1 MKNNLQQK
9 VALSL
14 LAGAMLFGTGYIANT
29 SIAYAASASK
39 DINIQPNISA
49 DDNLDGLTV
58 SKQAENNEKA
68 ENNTIIISGGKAYDV
83 YAAITGGGDAVGNTA
98 QMSGGTVAYLGGAA
112 TDYGD
117 GDDGSVI
124 SNKVIMSDGKAQEV
138 VGGEAFGTGTVET
151 NCVTMTGG
159 EAQNVYG
166 GATYNSNAT
175 GNYVEISGKAI
186 VTGSGDNGYE
196 EDGVKTT
203 NKGVYGAISG
213 DPKGDNEGIFG
224 SLKNNNVKISGE
236 AQVSNAYGAYSFG
249 GADVI
254 GNSVE
259 IRESAVIGSDKQGEG
274 QVYGAYTAAGNAQNN
289 KVLIA
294 GGTVNDAFG
303 AQTETGIA
311 TENLLEITSGTVH
324 DAYAAVTGGG
334 DAVGNIAQMSG
345 GTVAYLGGAAT
356 DYGDGDDG
364 SVISNKVIMSDG
376 KAQEVVGGEA
386 FGTGTVE
393 TNCVTM
399 TGGEAQNVYGGA
411 TYNSNATG
419 NYVEISG
426 KAIVT
431 GSGDNGYEEDG
442 VKTTNKG
449 VYGAISG
456 DPKGDNEVTFGSL
469 ENNSVKISGAAHI
482 SNAYGAYSFGGADVI
497 GNSVELMGNATVSG
511 DVYGGY
517 SKTGSVTGNT
527 VKIGGNATVRG
538 NVYGG
543 SSATGS
549 VTDNTIELS
558 GNANVDNANLFGYDK
573 KTSTVSFSRT
583 LSQKAAS
590 SGNTLT
596 IKGWSGSVN
605 KVKNFEKIKFG
616 EIDLDNL
623 PSNGTVLTITNL
635 DNNDLENT
643 FIDAQGVKFKSGTEI
658 KAGMALNFIA
668 SGNDQELY
676 INDDNIE
683 FGNFTAGVAQEGE
696 GKLEL
701 QDGKLIYTSTEVHAS
716 GQTHL
721 VAKNRVVAAAFVNQ
735 GSELIAD
742 ALDTLSRTDGY
753 GVKTFAAVYGNHS
766 KYDVNSDLKINGWS
780 SIVGVGSEKQ
790 LAQGDFS
797 WGVFYENGSGNYRT
811 ANSFNNE
818 FFRGDGSLV
827 YNGGGIAARYAKKSG
842 SYTEASLRAGM
853 LKSEMDNALKDITGA
868 GYGYKSETAYY
879 GAHLGIGK
887 ILTLNEST
895 SVDVY
900 GKFFHTYNKGDNFD
914 VAGDKFEFDSITSDL
929 LRLGT
934 RYTVNKN
941 NKWSSYYGIAWEYE
955 FNGDADMKAMNKAV
969 PTQSMQGSSYMAEI
983 GLNYQPNTASPW
995 SFDLSMR
1002 GYAGERE
1009 GFSGNV
1015 QAIYNF

>member
-58 SKQAENNEKA
+58 SKQAENNKKA

-83 YAAITGGGDAVGNTA
+83 YAAVTGGGDAVGNTA

-166 GATYNSNAT
+166 GATYNS
-175 GNYVEISGKAI
+175 S
-186 VTGSGDNGYE
+186 
-196 EDGVKTT
+196 
-203 NKGVYGAISG
+203 
-213 DPKGDNEGIFG
+213 
-224 SLKNNNVKISGE
+224 
-236 AQVSNAYGAYSFG
+236 
-249 GADVI
+249 
-254 GNSVE
+254 
-259 IRESAVIGSDKQGEG
+259 
-274 QVYGAYTAAGNAQNN
+274 
-289 KVLIA
+289 
-294 GGTVNDAFG
+294 
-303 AQTETGIA
+303 
-311 TENLLEITSGTVH
+311 
-324 DAYAAVTGGG
+324 
-334 DAVGNIAQMSG
+334 
-345 GTVAYLGGAAT
+345 
-356 DYGDGDDG
+356 
-364 SVISNKVIMSDG
+364 
-376 KAQEVVGGEA
+376 
-386 FGTGTVE
+386 
-393 TNCVTM
+393 
-399 TGGEAQNVYGGA
+399 
-411 TYNSNATG
+411 ATG

-497 GNSVELMGNATVSG
+497 GNSLELMGNATVSG

-527 VKIGGNATVRG
+527 VKIGGNATVSG

-543 SSATGS
+543 YSKTGAVISNIVDIGGNATVIGN
-549 VTDNTIELS
+549 VYGGTAPNTENEINLS

-583 LSQKAAS
+583 LSQKADS
-590 SGNTLT
+590 SGNILT
-596 IKGWSGSVN
+596 IKGWSGSVKQIN
-605 KVKNFEKIKFG
+605 NFYEIRFT

-623 PSNGTVLTITNL
+623 KYNNTVLTVGNSEKS
-635 DNNDLENT
+635 DLSNT
-643 FIDAQGVKFKSGTEI
+643 VINVKDVNFKSGTEI
-658 KAGMALNFIA
+658 NAGTTLNLIA
-668 SGNDQELY
+668 SSDSKKL
-676 INDDNIE
+676 NIDKE
-683 FGNFTAGVAQEGE
+683 NVKFGSFMAAGVAQEGT
-696 GKLEL
+696 GEL
-701 QDGKLIYTSTEVHAS
+701 YIDDNGNIVQKITEVHAS

-721 VAKNRVVAAAFVNQ
+721 VAKNRAVAAAFVNQ

-790 LAQGDFS
+790 LAQGGFS

-900 GKFFHTYNKGDNFD
+900 GKFFHTYNEGDNFD
-914 VAGDKFEFDSITSDL
+914 VAGDKFEFDSITSDR

>member
-83 YAAITGGGDAVGNTA
+83 YAAVTGGGDAVGNTA

-166 GATYNSNAT
+166 GATYNS
-175 GNYVEISGKAI
+175 S
-186 VTGSGDNGYE
+186 
-196 EDGVKTT
+196 
-203 NKGVYGAISG
+203 
-213 DPKGDNEGIFG
+213 
-224 SLKNNNVKISGE
+224 
-236 AQVSNAYGAYSFG
+236 
-249 GADVI
+249 
-254 GNSVE
+254 
-259 IRESAVIGSDKQGEG
+259 
-274 QVYGAYTAAGNAQNN
+274 
-289 KVLIA
+289 
-294 GGTVNDAFG
+294 
-303 AQTETGIA
+303 
-311 TENLLEITSGTVH
+311 
-324 DAYAAVTGGG
+324 
-334 DAVGNIAQMSG
+334 
-345 GTVAYLGGAAT
+345 
-356 DYGDGDDG
+356 
-364 SVISNKVIMSDG
+364 
-376 KAQEVVGGEA
+376 
-386 FGTGTVE
+386 
-393 TNCVTM
+393 
-399 TGGEAQNVYGGA
+399 
-411 TYNSNATG
+411 ATG

-527 VKIGGNATVRG
+527 VKIGGNATVSG

-543 SSATGS
+543 YSKTGAVISNIVDIGGNATVSGN
-549 VTDNTIELS
+549 VYGGTAPNTENEINLS

-596 IKGWSGSVN
+596 IKGWSGSV
-605 KVKNFEKIKFG
+605 KQVKDFEKIKFG

-635 DNNDLENT
+635 NNNDLENT

-721 VAKNRVVAAAFVNQ
+721 VAENRAVAAAFVNQ

-790 LAQGDFS
+790 LAQGGFS

-818 FFRGDGSLV
+818 FVRGDGSLV

-887 ILTLNEST
+887 ILTLNERT
-895 SVDVY
+895 SVAVS
-900 GKFFHTYNKGDNFD
+900 GKFFHTYNEGDNFD
-914 VAGDKFEFDSITSDL
+914 VAGDKFEFDSITSDR

-955 FNGDADMKAMNKAV
+955 FNGDADIKAMNKAV

-1002 GYAGERE
+1002 GYAGEHE

>member
-1 MKNNLQQK
+1 M
-9 VALSL
+9 
-14 LAGAMLFGTGYIANT
+14 Y
-29 SIAYAASASK
+29 
-39 DINIQPNISA
+39 
-49 DDNLDGLTV
+49 
-58 SKQAENNEKA
+58 
-68 ENNTIIISGGKAYDV
+68 
-83 YAAITGGGDAVGNTA
+83 
-98 QMSGGTVAYLGGAA
+98 GGTAP
-112 TDYGD
+112 
-117 GDDGSVI
+117 
-124 SNKVIMSDGKAQEV
+124 N
-138 VGGEAFGTGTVET
+138 
-151 NCVTMTGG
+151 
-159 EAQNVYG
+159 
-166 GATYNSNAT
+166 
-175 GNYVEISGKAI
+175 
-186 VTGSGDNGYE
+186 
-196 EDGVKTT
+196 
-203 NKGVYGAISG
+203 
-213 DPKGDNEGIFG
+213 
-224 SLKNNNVKISGE
+224 
-236 AQVSNAYGAYSFG
+236 
-249 GADVI
+249 
-254 GNSVE
+254 
-259 IRESAVIGSDKQGEG
+259 
-274 QVYGAYTAAGNAQNN
+274 
-289 KVLIA
+289 
-294 GGTVNDAFG
+294 
-303 AQTETGIA
+303 
-311 TENLLEITSGTVH
+311 TENEI
-324 DAYAAVTGGG
+324 
-334 DAVGNIAQMSG
+334 N
-345 GTVAYLGGAAT
+345 
-356 DYGDGDDG
+356 
-364 SVISNKVIMSDG
+364 
-376 KAQEVVGGEA
+376 
-386 FGTGTVE
+386 
-393 TNCVTM
+393 
-399 TGGEAQNVYGGA
+399 
-411 TYNSNATG
+411 
-419 NYVEISG
+419 
-426 KAIVT
+426 
-431 GSGDNGYEEDG
+431 
-442 VKTTNKG
+442 
-449 VYGAISG
+449 
-456 DPKGDNEVTFGSL
+456 
-469 ENNSVKISGAAHI
+469 
-482 SNAYGAYSFGGADVI
+482 
-497 GNSVELMGNATVSG
+497 
-511 DVYGGY
+511 
-517 SKTGSVTGNT
+517 
-527 VKIGGNATVRG
+527 
-538 NVYGG
+538 
-543 SSATGS
+543 
-549 VTDNTIELS
+549 LS

-596 IKGWSGSVN
+596 IKGWSGSV
-605 KVKNFEKIKFG
+605 KQVKDFEKIKFG

-635 DNNDLENT
+635 NNNDLENT

-721 VAKNRVVAAAFVNQ
+721 VAENRAVAAAFVNQ

-827 YNGGGIAARYAKKSG
+827 YNGGGIVARYAKKSG

-914 VAGDKFEFDSITSDL
+914 VAGDKFEFDSITSDR

>member
-1 MKNNLQQK
+1 M
-9 VALSL
+9 L
-14 LAGAMLFGTGYIANT
+14 LA
-29 SIAYAASASK
+29 
-39 DINIQPNISA
+39 
-49 DDNLDGLTV
+49 
-58 SKQAENNEKA
+58 
-68 ENNTIIISGGKAYDV
+68 
-83 YAAITGGGDAVGNTA
+83 TA
-98 QMSGGTVAYLGGAA
+98 W
-112 TDYGD
+112 
-117 GDDGSVI
+117 
-124 SNKVIMSDGKAQEV
+124 
-138 VGGEAFGTGTVET
+138 
-151 NCVTMTGG
+151 
-159 EAQNVYG
+159 
-166 GATYNSNAT
+166 
-175 GNYVEISGKAI
+175 
-186 VTGSGDNGYE
+186 
-196 EDGVKTT
+196 
-203 NKGVYGAISG
+203 
-213 DPKGDNEGIFG
+213 
-224 SLKNNNVKISGE
+224 SLW
-236 AQVSNAYGAYSFG
+236 
-249 GADVI
+249 
-254 GNSVE
+254 
-259 IRESAVIGSDKQGEG
+259 
-274 QVYGAYTAAGNAQNN
+274 
-289 KVLIA
+289 
-294 GGTVNDAFG
+294 
-303 AQTETGIA
+303 
-311 TENLLEITSGTVH
+311 
-324 DAYAAVTGGG
+324 
-334 DAVGNIAQMSG
+334 
-345 GTVAYLGGAAT
+345 
-356 DYGDGDDG
+356 
-364 SVISNKVIMSDG
+364 
-376 KAQEVVGGEA
+376 
-386 FGTGTVE
+386 
-393 TNCVTM
+393 
-399 TGGEAQNVYGGA
+399 
-411 TYNSNATG
+411 
-419 NYVEISG
+419 
-426 KAIVT
+426 
-431 GSGDNGYEEDG
+431 
-442 VKTTNKG
+442 
-449 VYGAISG
+449 
-456 DPKGDNEVTFGSL
+456 
-469 ENNSVKISGAAHI
+469 
-482 SNAYGAYSFGGADVI
+482 
-497 GNSVELMGNATVSG
+497 VSG

-517 SKTGSVTGNT
+517 SKTGVVTGNT

-543 SSATGS
+543 SSETGV
-549 VTDNTIELS
+549 VTGNTIELS

-605 KVKNFEKIKFG
+605 QINNFYEIRFT

-623 PSNGTVLTITNL
+623 KYNNTVLTVGNSEKS
-635 DNNDLENT
+635 DLSNT
-643 FIDAQGVKFKSGTEI
+643 VINVKDVNFKSGTEI
-658 KAGMALNFIA
+658 NAGTTLNLIA
-668 SGNDQELY
+668 SSDSKKL
-676 INDDNIE
+676 NIDKE
-683 FGNFTAGVAQEGE
+683 NVKFGSFMAAGVAQEGTS
-696 GKLEL
+696 EL
-701 QDGKLIYTSTEVHAS
+701 YIDDNGNIVQKITEVHAS

-721 VAKNRVVAAAFVNQ
+721 VAENRAVAAAFVNQ

-780 SIVGVGSEKQ
+780 SIVGVGREKQ

-827 YNGGGIAARYAKKSG
+827 YNGGGIAASYAKKSG

-900 GKFFHTYNKGDNFD
+900 GKFFHTYNEGDNFD
-914 VAGDKFEFDSITSDL
+914 VAGDKFEFDYITSDR

>member
-9 VALSL
+9 VTLSL
-14 LAGAMLFGTGYIANT
+14 LAGAMLFGTGDIANT
-29 SIAYAASASK
+29 SIAYAAHASN
-39 DINIQPNISA
+39 DITIKSEIIA
-49 DDNLDGLTV
+49 GDDLNGLTV
-58 SKQAENNEKA
+58 SKNAENNEKA
-68 ENNTIIISGGKAYDV
+68 ENNTITISGGKAYDV
-83 YAAITGGGDAVGNTA
+83 YAAVTGGGDAVGNTV
-98 QMSGGTVAYLGGAA
+98 QMSGGEVAYLGGAA

-117 GDDGSVI
+117 GKDGSAI
-124 SNKVIMSDGKAQEV
+124 NNKVIMSGGKAQEV
-138 VGGEAFGTGTVET
+138 AGGEVFEAGIAQGNSVK
-151 NCVTMTGG
+151 MTGG

-166 GATYNSNAT
+166 GGTYSSSAKE
-175 GNYVEISGKAI
+175 NYVEISGKAI

-196 EDGVKTT
+196 EDGEKVN

-213 DPKGDNEGIFG
+213 ASSGESFG
-224 SLKNNNVKISGE
+224 SLENNSVKISGE

-259 IRESAVIGSDKQGEG
+259 IS
-274 QVYGAYTAAGNAQNN
+274 
-289 KVLIA
+289 
-294 GGTVNDAFG
+294 
-303 AQTETGIA
+303 
-311 TENLLEITSGTVH
+311 
-324 DAYAAVTGGG
+324 
-334 DAVGNIAQMSG
+334 
-345 GTVAYLGGAAT
+345 
-356 DYGDGDDG
+356 
-364 SVISNKVIMSDG
+364 
-376 KAQEVVGGEA
+376 
-386 FGTGTVE
+386 
-393 TNCVTM
+393 
-399 TGGEAQNVYGGA
+399 
-411 TYNSNATG
+411 
-419 NYVEISG
+419 
-426 KAIVT
+426 
-431 GSGDNGYEEDG
+431 
-442 VKTTNKG
+442 
-449 VYGAISG
+449 
-456 DPKGDNEVTFGSL
+456 
-469 ENNSVKISGAAHI
+469 
-482 SNAYGAYSFGGADVI
+482 
-497 GNSVELMGNATVSG
+497 GNATVSG
-511 DVYGGY
+511 DVYGG
-517 SKTGSVTGNT
+517 SSATGSVSGNI
-527 VKIGGNATVRG
+527 VKIGGNATVSG

-543 SSATGS
+543 HSITGS

-573 KTSTVSFSRT
+573 SVNQTGFSSA
-583 LSQKAAS
+583 LLQASAS
-590 SGNTLT
+590 SNSKNTLAVN
-596 IKGWSGSVN
+596 GWNGT
-605 KVKNFEKIKFG
+605 VKRVENFDEIKFV

-635 DNNDLENT
+635 NNNDLKNT
-643 FIDAQGVKFKSGTEI
+643 VINARGVNFKSGTEI
-658 KAGMALNFIA
+658 EAGMALNFIA

-721 VAKNRVVAAAFVNQ
+721 VAENRAVAAAFVNQ

-742 ALDTLSRTDGY
+742 ALDTLSRTEGY

-914 VAGDKFEFDSITSDL
+914 VAGDKFEFDSITSDR

>member
-83 YAAITGGGDAVGNTA
+83 
-98 QMSGGTVAYLGGAA
+98 
-112 TDYGD
+112 
-117 GDDGSVI
+117 
-124 SNKVIMSDGKAQEV
+124 
-138 VGGEAFGTGTVET
+138 
-151 NCVTMTGG
+151 
-159 EAQNVYG
+159 
-166 GATYNSNAT
+166 
-175 GNYVEISGKAI
+175 
-186 VTGSGDNGYE
+186 
-196 EDGVKTT
+196 
-203 NKGVYGAISG
+203 
-213 DPKGDNEGIFG
+213 
-224 SLKNNNVKISGE
+224 
-236 AQVSNAYGAYSFG
+236 
-249 GADVI
+249 
-254 GNSVE
+254 
-259 IRESAVIGSDKQGEG
+259 
-274 QVYGAYTAAGNAQNN
+274 
-289 KVLIA
+289 
-294 GGTVNDAFG
+294 
-303 AQTETGIA
+303 
-311 TENLLEITSGTVH
+311 
-324 DAYAAVTGGG
+324 YAAVTGGG

-411 TYNSNATG
+411 TYNSSATG

-517 SKTGSVTGNT
+517 SETGVVTGNT
-527 VKIGGNATVRG
+527 VKIGGNAIVRG

-543 SSATGS
+543 SSATGV
-549 VTDNTIELS
+549 VTGNTIELS
-558 GNANVDNANLFGYDK
+558 GNANVNTANLFGYDK
-573 KTSTVSFSRT
+573 KTSTVSFRRT

-590 SGNTLT
+590 SGNTLA
-596 IKGWSGSVN
+596 INGWSGSVN

-658 KAGMALNFIA
+658 KAGMALNF
-668 SGNDQELY
+668 
-676 INDDNIE
+676 
-683 FGNFTAGVAQEGE
+683 
-696 GKLEL
+696 
-701 QDGKLIYTSTEVHAS
+701 
-716 GQTHL
+716 
-721 VAKNRVVAAAFVNQ
+721 
-735 GSELIAD
+735 
-742 ALDTLSRTDGY
+742 GY
-753 GVKTFAAVYGNHS
+753 VTT
-766 KYDVNSDLKINGWS
+766 NS
-780 SIVGVGSEKQ
+780 
-790 LAQGDFS
+790 
-797 WGVFYENGSGNYRT
+797 
-811 ANSFNNE
+811 
-818 FFRGDGSLV
+818 
-827 YNGGGIAARYAKKSG
+827 
-842 SYTEASLRAGM
+842 
-853 LKSEMDNALKDITGA
+853 
-868 GYGYKSETAYY
+868 
-879 GAHLGIGK
+879 
-887 ILTLNEST
+887 
-895 SVDVY
+895 
-900 GKFFHTYNKGDNFD
+900 
-914 VAGDKFEFDSITSDL
+914 
-929 LRLGT
+929 
-934 RYTVNKN
+934 
-941 NKWSSYYGIAWEYE
+941 
-955 FNGDADMKAMNKAV
+955 
-969 PTQSMQGSSYMAEI
+969 
-983 GLNYQPNTASPW
+983 
-995 SFDLSMR
+995 
-1002 GYAGERE
+1002 
-1009 GFSGNV
+1009 
-1015 QAIYNF
+1015 

>member
-83 YAAITGGGDAVGNTA
+83 YAAVTGGGDAVGNTA

-166 GATYNSNAT
+166 GATYNS
-175 GNYVEISGKAI
+175 S
-186 VTGSGDNGYE
+186 
-196 EDGVKTT
+196 
-203 NKGVYGAISG
+203 
-213 DPKGDNEGIFG
+213 
-224 SLKNNNVKISGE
+224 
-236 AQVSNAYGAYSFG
+236 
-249 GADVI
+249 
-254 GNSVE
+254 
-259 IRESAVIGSDKQGEG
+259 
-274 QVYGAYTAAGNAQNN
+274 
-289 KVLIA
+289 
-294 GGTVNDAFG
+294 
-303 AQTETGIA
+303 
-311 TENLLEITSGTVH
+311 
-324 DAYAAVTGGG
+324 
-334 DAVGNIAQMSG
+334 
-345 GTVAYLGGAAT
+345 
-356 DYGDGDDG
+356 
-364 SVISNKVIMSDG
+364 
-376 KAQEVVGGEA
+376 
-386 FGTGTVE
+386 
-393 TNCVTM
+393 
-399 TGGEAQNVYGGA
+399 
-411 TYNSNATG
+411 ATG

-517 SKTGSVTGNT
+517 SKTGSVTGNI
-527 VKIGGNATVRG
+527 VDIGGNATVSG

-543 SSATGS
+543 TAP
-549 VTDNTIELS
+549 NTENEINLS

-596 IKGWSGSVN
+596 IKGWSGSV
-605 KVKNFEKIKFG
+605 KQVKDFEKIKFG

-635 DNNDLENT
+635 NNNDLENT

-721 VAKNRVVAAAFVNQ
+721 VAENRAVAAAFVNQ

-827 YNGGGIAARYAKKSG
+827 YNGGGIVARYAKKSG

-914 VAGDKFEFDSITSDL
+914 VAGDKFEFDSITSDR

>member
-9 VALSL
+9 VTLSL
-14 LAGAMLFGTGYIANT
+14 LAGAMFFGTGYIANT
-29 SIAYAASASK
+29 SIAYAAIASK
-39 DINIQPNISA
+39 DINFESNIS
-49 DDNLDGLTV
+49 DGMTRNGLTV
-58 SKQAENNEKA
+58 REQAKNNEKA
-68 ENNTIIISGGKAYDV
+68 ENNTIIISGGDAYDV
-83 YAAITGGGDAVGNTA
+83 YAAVTGGGDAVGNTA
-98 QMSGGTVAYLGGAA
+98 QMSGGEVAYLGGAA

-117 GDDGSVI
+117 GDDGSAI
-124 SNKVIMSDGKAQEV
+124 NNKVIMSDGKAQEV
-138 VGGEAFGTGTVET
+138 VGGEAFGTGIVQGNGVE
-151 NCVTMTGG
+151 MSGG
-159 EAQNVYG
+159 TAQNLYG
-166 GATYNSNAT
+166 GATYNSSAT
-175 GNYVEISGKAI
+175 GNYVEISGNAI

-196 EDGVKTT
+196 EGGDRIT

-213 DPKGDNEGIFG
+213 DPGDPNGDNEGIFG
-224 SLKNNNVKISGE
+224 SLKNNSVKISGE
-236 AQVSNAYGAYSFG
+236 AQV
-249 GADVI
+249 
-254 GNSVE
+254 
-259 IRESAVIGSDKQGEG
+259 
-274 QVYGAYTAAGNAQNN
+274 
-289 KVLIA
+289 
-294 GGTVNDAFG
+294 
-303 AQTETGIA
+303 
-311 TENLLEITSGTVH
+311 
-324 DAYAAVTGGG
+324 
-334 DAVGNIAQMSG
+334 
-345 GTVAYLGGAAT
+345 
-356 DYGDGDDG
+356 
-364 SVISNKVIMSDG
+364 
-376 KAQEVVGGEA
+376 
-386 FGTGTVE
+386 
-393 TNCVTM
+393 
-399 TGGEAQNVYGGA
+399 
-411 TYNSNATG
+411 
-419 NYVEISG
+419 
-426 KAIVT
+426 
-431 GSGDNGYEEDG
+431 
-442 VKTTNKG
+442 
-449 VYGAISG
+449 
-456 DPKGDNEVTFGSL
+456 
-469 ENNSVKISGAAHI
+469 

-517 SKTGSVTGNT
+517 SKTGSVSGNT
-527 VKIGGNATVRG
+527 VKIGGNATVSG
-538 NVYGG
+538 DVYGG
-543 SSATGS
+543 YSETGV
-549 VTDNTIELS
+549 VTGNTIELS
-558 GNANVDNANLFGYDK
+558 GNANVNNANLFGYDK

-605 KVKNFEKIKFG
+605 HVKNFEKIKFG

-635 DNNDLENT
+635 NNNDLENT

-668 SGNDQELY
+668 SGNDQELH
-676 INDDNIE
+676 IADNNIL
-683 FGNFTAGVAQEGE
+683 FDNFFVGVAQEGE

-721 VAKNRVVAAAFVNQ
+721 VAENRAVAAAFVNQ

-790 LAQGDFS
+790 LAQGGFS

-914 VAGDKFEFDSITSDL
+914 VAGDKFEFDSITSDR

>member
-83 YAAITGGGDAVGNTA
+83 YAAVTGGGDAVGNTA

-166 GATYNSNAT
+166 GATYNS
-175 GNYVEISGKAI
+175 S
-186 VTGSGDNGYE
+186 
-196 EDGVKTT
+196 
-203 NKGVYGAISG
+203 
-213 DPKGDNEGIFG
+213 
-224 SLKNNNVKISGE
+224 
-236 AQVSNAYGAYSFG
+236 
-249 GADVI
+249 
-254 GNSVE
+254 
-259 IRESAVIGSDKQGEG
+259 
-274 QVYGAYTAAGNAQNN
+274 
-289 KVLIA
+289 
-294 GGTVNDAFG
+294 
-303 AQTETGIA
+303 
-311 TENLLEITSGTVH
+311 
-324 DAYAAVTGGG
+324 
-334 DAVGNIAQMSG
+334 
-345 GTVAYLGGAAT
+345 
-356 DYGDGDDG
+356 
-364 SVISNKVIMSDG
+364 
-376 KAQEVVGGEA
+376 
-386 FGTGTVE
+386 
-393 TNCVTM
+393 
-399 TGGEAQNVYGGA
+399 
-411 TYNSNATG
+411 ATG

-527 VKIGGNATVRG
+527 VKIGGNATVSG

-543 SSATGS
+543 YSKTGAVISNIVDIGGNATVSGN
-549 VTDNTIELS
+549 VYGGTAPNTENEINLS

-596 IKGWSGSVN
+596 IKGWSGSV
-605 KVKNFEKIKFG
+605 KQVKDFEKIKFG

-635 DNNDLENT
+635 NNNDLENT

-721 VAKNRVVAAAFVNQ
+721 VAENRAVAAAFVNQ

-827 YNGGGIAARYAKKSG
+827 YNGGGIVARYAKKSG

-895 SVDVY
+895 SVYVY

-914 VAGDKFEFDSITSDL
+914 VAGDKFEFDSITSDR

>member
-166 GATYNSNAT
+166 GATYNS
-175 GNYVEISGKAI
+175 S
-186 VTGSGDNGYE
+186 
-196 EDGVKTT
+196 
-203 NKGVYGAISG
+203 
-213 DPKGDNEGIFG
+213 
-224 SLKNNNVKISGE
+224 
-236 AQVSNAYGAYSFG
+236 
-249 GADVI
+249 
-254 GNSVE
+254 
-259 IRESAVIGSDKQGEG
+259 
-274 QVYGAYTAAGNAQNN
+274 
-289 KVLIA
+289 
-294 GGTVNDAFG
+294 
-303 AQTETGIA
+303 
-311 TENLLEITSGTVH
+311 
-324 DAYAAVTGGG
+324 
-334 DAVGNIAQMSG
+334 
-345 GTVAYLGGAAT
+345 
-356 DYGDGDDG
+356 
-364 SVISNKVIMSDG
+364 
-376 KAQEVVGGEA
+376 
-386 FGTGTVE
+386 
-393 TNCVTM
+393 
-399 TGGEAQNVYGGA
+399 
-411 TYNSNATG
+411 ATG

-543 SSATGS
+543 YSETGV
-549 VTDNTIELS
+549 VTGNTIELS
-558 GNANVDNANLFGYDK
+558 GNANVNNANLFGYDK
-573 KTSTVSFSRT
+573 KTSTVSFRRT

-590 SGNTLT
+590 SGNTLA
-596 IKGWSGSVN
+596 INGWSGSVN
-605 KVKNFEKIKFG
+605 QINNFYEIRFT

-623 PSNGTVLTITNL
+623 KYNNTVLTVGNSEKS
-635 DNNDLENT
+635 DLSNT
-643 FIDAQGVKFKSGTEI
+643 VINVKDVNFKSGTEI
-658 KAGMALNFIA
+658 NAGTTLNLIA
-668 SGNDQELY
+668 SSDSKKLNIDKENVKFGSFMAAGVAPEGTSELY
-676 INDDNIE
+676 IDDN
-683 FGNFTAGVAQEGE
+683 GNIVQ
-696 GKLEL
+696 K
-701 QDGKLIYTSTEVHAS
+701 ITEVHAS

-721 VAKNRVVAAAFVNQ
+721 VAENRAVAAAFVNQ

-827 YNGGGIAARYAKKSG
+827 YNGGGIAASYAKKSG

-900 GKFFHTYNKGDNFD
+900 GKFFHTYNEGDNFD
-914 VAGDKFEFDSITSDL
+914 VAGDKFEFDSITSDR

>member
-83 YAAITGGGDAVGNTA
+83 YAAVTGGGDAVGNTA

-166 GATYNSNAT
+166 GATYNS
-175 GNYVEISGKAI
+175 S
-186 VTGSGDNGYE
+186 
-196 EDGVKTT
+196 
-203 NKGVYGAISG
+203 
-213 DPKGDNEGIFG
+213 
-224 SLKNNNVKISGE
+224 
-236 AQVSNAYGAYSFG
+236 
-249 GADVI
+249 
-254 GNSVE
+254 
-259 IRESAVIGSDKQGEG
+259 
-274 QVYGAYTAAGNAQNN
+274 
-289 KVLIA
+289 
-294 GGTVNDAFG
+294 
-303 AQTETGIA
+303 
-311 TENLLEITSGTVH
+311 
-324 DAYAAVTGGG
+324 
-334 DAVGNIAQMSG
+334 
-345 GTVAYLGGAAT
+345 
-356 DYGDGDDG
+356 
-364 SVISNKVIMSDG
+364 
-376 KAQEVVGGEA
+376 
-386 FGTGTVE
+386 
-393 TNCVTM
+393 
-399 TGGEAQNVYGGA
+399 
-411 TYNSNATG
+411 ATG

-527 VKIGGNATVRG
+527 VKIGGNATVSG

-543 SSATGS
+543 TAP
-549 VTDNTIELS
+549 NTENEINLS

-596 IKGWSGSVN
+596 IKGWSGSV
-605 KVKNFEKIKFG
+605 KQVKDFEKIKFG

-635 DNNDLENT
+635 NNNDLENT

-721 VAKNRVVAAAFVNQ
+721 VAENRAVAAAFVNQ

-827 YNGGGIAARYAKKSG
+827 YNGGGIVARYAKKSG

-914 VAGDKFEFDSITSDL
+914 VAGDKFEFDSITSDR

>member
-166 GATYNSNAT
+166 GATYNS
-175 GNYVEISGKAI
+175 S
-186 VTGSGDNGYE
+186 
-196 EDGVKTT
+196 
-203 NKGVYGAISG
+203 
-213 DPKGDNEGIFG
+213 
-224 SLKNNNVKISGE
+224 
-236 AQVSNAYGAYSFG
+236 
-249 GADVI
+249 
-254 GNSVE
+254 
-259 IRESAVIGSDKQGEG
+259 
-274 QVYGAYTAAGNAQNN
+274 
-289 KVLIA
+289 
-294 GGTVNDAFG
+294 
-303 AQTETGIA
+303 
-311 TENLLEITSGTVH
+311 
-324 DAYAAVTGGG
+324 
-334 DAVGNIAQMSG
+334 
-345 GTVAYLGGAAT
+345 
-356 DYGDGDDG
+356 
-364 SVISNKVIMSDG
+364 
-376 KAQEVVGGEA
+376 
-386 FGTGTVE
+386 
-393 TNCVTM
+393 
-399 TGGEAQNVYGGA
+399 
-411 TYNSNATG
+411 ATG

-517 SKTGSVTGNT
+517 SK
-527 VKIGGNATVRG
+527 
-538 NVYGG
+538 
-543 SSATGS
+543 TGS

-914 VAGDKFEFDSITSDL
+914 VAGDKFEFDSITSDR

>member
-83 YAAITGGGDAVGNTA
+83 YAAVTGGGDAVGNTA

-166 GATYNSNAT
+166 GATYNS
-175 GNYVEISGKAI
+175 S
-186 VTGSGDNGYE
+186 
-196 EDGVKTT
+196 
-203 NKGVYGAISG
+203 
-213 DPKGDNEGIFG
+213 
-224 SLKNNNVKISGE
+224 
-236 AQVSNAYGAYSFG
+236 
-249 GADVI
+249 
-254 GNSVE
+254 
-259 IRESAVIGSDKQGEG
+259 
-274 QVYGAYTAAGNAQNN
+274 
-289 KVLIA
+289 
-294 GGTVNDAFG
+294 
-303 AQTETGIA
+303 
-311 TENLLEITSGTVH
+311 
-324 DAYAAVTGGG
+324 
-334 DAVGNIAQMSG
+334 
-345 GTVAYLGGAAT
+345 
-356 DYGDGDDG
+356 
-364 SVISNKVIMSDG
+364 
-376 KAQEVVGGEA
+376 
-386 FGTGTVE
+386 
-393 TNCVTM
+393 
-399 TGGEAQNVYGGA
+399 
-411 TYNSNATG
+411 ATG

-511 DVYGGY
+511 DVYGG
-517 SKTGSVTGNT
+517 TAPNT
-527 VKIGGNATVRG
+527 ENEIN
-538 NVYGG
+538 
-543 SSATGS
+543 
-549 VTDNTIELS
+549 LS

-596 IKGWSGSVN
+596 IKGWSGSV
-605 KVKNFEKIKFG
+605 KQVKDFEKIKFG

-635 DNNDLENT
+635 NNNDLENT

-721 VAKNRVVAAAFVNQ
+721 VAENRAVAAAFVNQ

-827 YNGGGIAARYAKKSG
+827 YNGGGIVARYAKKSG

-914 VAGDKFEFDSITSDL
+914 VAGDKFEFDSITSDR

>member
-83 YAAITGGGDAVGNTA
+83 YAAVTGGGDAVGNTA

-166 GATYNSNAT
+166 GATYNS
-175 GNYVEISGKAI
+175 S
-186 VTGSGDNGYE
+186 
-196 EDGVKTT
+196 
-203 NKGVYGAISG
+203 
-213 DPKGDNEGIFG
+213 
-224 SLKNNNVKISGE
+224 
-236 AQVSNAYGAYSFG
+236 
-249 GADVI
+249 
-254 GNSVE
+254 
-259 IRESAVIGSDKQGEG
+259 
-274 QVYGAYTAAGNAQNN
+274 
-289 KVLIA
+289 
-294 GGTVNDAFG
+294 
-303 AQTETGIA
+303 
-311 TENLLEITSGTVH
+311 
-324 DAYAAVTGGG
+324 
-334 DAVGNIAQMSG
+334 
-345 GTVAYLGGAAT
+345 
-356 DYGDGDDG
+356 
-364 SVISNKVIMSDG
+364 
-376 KAQEVVGGEA
+376 
-386 FGTGTVE
+386 
-393 TNCVTM
+393 
-399 TGGEAQNVYGGA
+399 
-411 TYNSNATG
+411 ATG

-527 VKIGGNATVRG
+527 VKIGGNATVSG

-543 SSATGS
+543 YSKTGAVISNIVDIGGNATVSGN
-549 VTDNTIELS
+549 VYGGTAPNTENEINLS

-596 IKGWSGSVN
+596 IKGWSGSV
-605 KVKNFEKIKFG
+605 KQVKDFEKIKFG

-635 DNNDLENT
+635 NNNDLENT

-721 VAKNRVVAAAFVNQ
+721 VAENRAVAAAFVNQ

-827 YNGGGIAARYAKKSG
+827 YNGGGIVARYAKKSG

-914 VAGDKFEFDSITSDL
+914 VAGDKFEFDSITSDR

>member
-83 YAAITGGGDAVGNTA
+83 YAAVTGGGDAVGNTA

-166 GATYNSNAT
+166 GATYNS
-175 GNYVEISGKAI
+175 S
-186 VTGSGDNGYE
+186 
-196 EDGVKTT
+196 
-203 NKGVYGAISG
+203 
-213 DPKGDNEGIFG
+213 
-224 SLKNNNVKISGE
+224 
-236 AQVSNAYGAYSFG
+236 
-249 GADVI
+249 
-254 GNSVE
+254 
-259 IRESAVIGSDKQGEG
+259 
-274 QVYGAYTAAGNAQNN
+274 
-289 KVLIA
+289 
-294 GGTVNDAFG
+294 
-303 AQTETGIA
+303 
-311 TENLLEITSGTVH
+311 
-324 DAYAAVTGGG
+324 
-334 DAVGNIAQMSG
+334 
-345 GTVAYLGGAAT
+345 
-356 DYGDGDDG
+356 
-364 SVISNKVIMSDG
+364 
-376 KAQEVVGGEA
+376 
-386 FGTGTVE
+386 
-393 TNCVTM
+393 
-399 TGGEAQNVYGGA
+399 
-411 TYNSNATG
+411 ATG

-527 VKIGGNATVRG
+527 VKIGGNATVSG

-543 SSATGS
+543 YSKTGS
-549 VTDNTIELS
+549 VTGNTVKIGGNATVSGNVYGGTAPNTENEINLS

-596 IKGWSGSVN
+596 IKGWSGSV
-605 KVKNFEKIKFG
+605 KQVKDFEKIKFG

-635 DNNDLENT
+635 NNNDLENT

-721 VAKNRVVAAAFVNQ
+721 VAENRAVAAAFVNQ

-827 YNGGGIAARYAKKSG
+827 YNGGGIVARYAKKSG

-914 VAGDKFEFDSITSDL
+914 VAGDKFEFDSITSDR

>member
-1 MKNNLQQK
+1 MTRN
-9 VALSL
+9 
-14 LAGAMLFGTGYIANT
+14 
-29 SIAYAASASK
+29 
-39 DINIQPNISA
+39 
-49 DDNLDGLTV
+49 GLTV
-58 SKQAENNEKA
+58 REQAKNNEKA
-68 ENNTIIISGGKAYDV
+68 ENNTIIISGGDAYDV
-83 YAAITGGGDAVGNTA
+83 YAAVTGGGDAVGNTA
-98 QMSGGTVAYLGGAA
+98 QMSGGEVAYLGGAA

-117 GDDGSVI
+117 GDDGSAI
-124 SNKVIMSDGKAQEV
+124 NNKVIMSDGKAQEV
-138 VGGEAFGTGTVET
+138 VGGEAFGTGIVQGNGVE
-151 NCVTMTGG
+151 MSGG
-159 EAQNVYG
+159 TAQNLYG
-166 GATYNSNAT
+166 GATYNSSAT
-175 GNYVEISGKAI
+175 GNYVEISGNAI

-196 EDGVKTT
+196 EGGDRIT

-213 DPKGDNEGIFG
+213 DPNGDNEGIFG
-224 SLKNNNVKISGE
+224 SLKNNSVKISGE

-259 IRESAVIGSDKQGEG
+259 
-274 QVYGAYTAAGNAQNN
+274 
-289 KVLIA
+289 
-294 GGTVNDAFG
+294 
-303 AQTETGIA
+303 
-311 TENLLEITSGTVH
+311 
-324 DAYAAVTGGG
+324 
-334 DAVGNIAQMSG
+334 
-345 GTVAYLGGAAT
+345 
-356 DYGDGDDG
+356 
-364 SVISNKVIMSDG
+364 
-376 KAQEVVGGEA
+376 
-386 FGTGTVE
+386 
-393 TNCVTM
+393 
-399 TGGEAQNVYGGA
+399 
-411 TYNSNATG
+411 
-419 NYVEISG
+419 
-426 KAIVT
+426 
-431 GSGDNGYEEDG
+431 
-442 VKTTNKG
+442 
-449 VYGAISG
+449 
-456 DPKGDNEVTFGSL
+456 
-469 ENNSVKISGAAHI
+469 
-482 SNAYGAYSFGGADVI
+482 
-497 GNSVELMGNATVSG
+497 LMGNATVSG
-511 DVYGGY
+511 
-517 SKTGSVTGNT
+517 
-527 VKIGGNATVRG
+527 

-543 SSATGS
+543 HSITGS

-590 SGNTLT
+590 SVNTLT

-605 KVKNFEKIKFG
+605 HVKNFEKIKFG

-635 DNNDLENT
+635 NNNDLENT

-668 SGNDQELY
+668 SGNDQELH
-676 INDDNIE
+676 ISDNNIL
-683 FGNFTAGVAQEGE
+683 FDNFFVGVAQEGE

-721 VAKNRVVAAAFVNQ
+721 VAENRAVAAAFVNQ

-742 ALDTLSRTDGY
+742 ALDTLSRTEGY

-853 LKSEMDNALKDITGA
+853 LKSEMDNALKDITGT

-900 GKFFHTYNKGDNFD
+900 GKFFHTYNEGDNFD
-914 VAGDKFEFDSITSDL
+914 VAGDKFEFDSITSDR

>member
-83 YAAITGGGDAVGNTA
+83 
-98 QMSGGTVAYLGGAA
+98 
-112 TDYGD
+112 
-117 GDDGSVI
+117 
-124 SNKVIMSDGKAQEV
+124 
-138 VGGEAFGTGTVET
+138 
-151 NCVTMTGG
+151 
-159 EAQNVYG
+159 
-166 GATYNSNAT
+166 
-175 GNYVEISGKAI
+175 
-186 VTGSGDNGYE
+186 
-196 EDGVKTT
+196 
-203 NKGVYGAISG
+203 
-213 DPKGDNEGIFG
+213 
-224 SLKNNNVKISGE
+224 
-236 AQVSNAYGAYSFG
+236 
-249 GADVI
+249 
-254 GNSVE
+254 
-259 IRESAVIGSDKQGEG
+259 
-274 QVYGAYTAAGNAQNN
+274 
-289 KVLIA
+289 
-294 GGTVNDAFG
+294 
-303 AQTETGIA
+303 
-311 TENLLEITSGTVH
+311 
-324 DAYAAVTGGG
+324 YAAVTGGG

-411 TYNSNATG
+411 TYNSSATG

-517 SKTGSVTGNT
+517 SETGVVTGNT

-543 SSATGS
+543 SSATGV
-549 VTDNTIELS
+549 VTGNTIELS
-558 GNANVDNANLFGYDK
+558 GNANVNNANLFGYDK
-573 KTSTVSFSRT
+573 KTSTVSFRRT

-590 SGNTLT
+590 SGNTLA
-596 IKGWSGSVN
+596 INGWSGSVN
-605 KVKNFEKIKFG
+605 QINNFYEIRFT

-623 PSNGTVLTITNL
+623 KYNNTVLTVGNSEKS
-635 DNNDLENT
+635 DLSNT
-643 FIDAQGVKFKSGTEI
+643 VINVKDVNFKSGTEI
-658 KAGMALNFIA
+658 NAGTTLNLIA
-668 SGNDQELY
+668 SSDSKKL
-676 INDDNIE
+676 NIDKE
-683 FGNFTAGVAQEGE
+683 NVKFGSFMAAGVAQEGTS
-696 GKLEL
+696 EL
-701 QDGKLIYTSTEVHAS
+701 YIDDNGNIVQKITEVHAS

-721 VAKNRVVAAAFVNQ
+721 VAENRAVAAAFVNQ

-827 YNGGGIAARYAKKSG
+827 YNGGGIAASYAKKSG

-900 GKFFHTYNKGDNFD
+900 GKFFHTYNEGDNFD
-914 VAGDKFEFDSITSDL
+914 VAGDKFEFDSITSDR

>member
-83 YAAITGGGDAVGNTA
+83 
-98 QMSGGTVAYLGGAA
+98 
-112 TDYGD
+112 
-117 GDDGSVI
+117 
-124 SNKVIMSDGKAQEV
+124 
-138 VGGEAFGTGTVET
+138 
-151 NCVTMTGG
+151 
-159 EAQNVYG
+159 
-166 GATYNSNAT
+166 
-175 GNYVEISGKAI
+175 
-186 VTGSGDNGYE
+186 
-196 EDGVKTT
+196 
-203 NKGVYGAISG
+203 
-213 DPKGDNEGIFG
+213 
-224 SLKNNNVKISGE
+224 
-236 AQVSNAYGAYSFG
+236 
-249 GADVI
+249 
-254 GNSVE
+254 
-259 IRESAVIGSDKQGEG
+259 
-274 QVYGAYTAAGNAQNN
+274 
-289 KVLIA
+289 
-294 GGTVNDAFG
+294 
-303 AQTETGIA
+303 
-311 TENLLEITSGTVH
+311 
-324 DAYAAVTGGG
+324 YAAVTGGG

-411 TYNSNATG
+411 TYNSSVTG

-517 SKTGSVTGNT
+517 SETGVVTG
-527 VKIGGNATVRG
+527 
-538 NVYGG
+538 
-543 SSATGS
+543 
-549 VTDNTIELS
+549 NTIELS
-558 GNANVDNANLFGYDK
+558 GNANVNTANLFGYDK
-573 KTSTVSFSRT
+573 KTSTVSFRRT

-590 SGNTLT
+590 SGNTLA
-596 IKGWSGSVN
+596 INGWSGSVN

-721 VAKNRVVAAAFVNQ
+721 VAENRAVAAAFVNQ

-790 LAQGDFS
+790 LAQGGFS

-900 GKFFHTYNKGDNFD
+900 GKFFHTYNEGDNFD
-914 VAGDKFEFDSITSDL
+914 VAGDKFEFDSITSDR

>member
-9 VALSL
+9 VTLSL

-29 SIAYAASASK
+29 SIAYAAHASN
-39 DINIQPNISA
+39 DITIKSEIIA
-49 DDNLDGLTV
+49 GDDLDGLTV
-58 SKQAENNEKA
+58 SKNAENNEKA
-68 ENNTIIISGGKAYDV
+68 ENNTITISGGKAYDV
-83 YAAITGGGDAVGNTA
+83 YAAVTGGGDAVGNTV
-98 QMSGGTVAYLGGAA
+98 QMSGGEVAYLGGAA

-117 GDDGSVI
+117 RKDGSAI
-124 SNKVIMSDGKAQEV
+124 NNKVIMSGGKAQEV
-138 VGGEAFGTGTVET
+138 AGGEVFEAGIAQGNSVK
-151 NCVTMTGG
+151 MTGG

-166 GATYNSNAT
+166 GGTYSSSAKE
-175 GNYVEISGKAI
+175 NYVEISGKAI

-196 EDGVKTT
+196 EDGEKVN

-213 DPKGDNEGIFG
+213 ASSGESFG
-224 SLKNNNVKISGE
+224 SLENNSVKISGE

-259 IRESAVIGSDKQGEG
+259 IS
-274 QVYGAYTAAGNAQNN
+274 
-289 KVLIA
+289 
-294 GGTVNDAFG
+294 
-303 AQTETGIA
+303 
-311 TENLLEITSGTVH
+311 
-324 DAYAAVTGGG
+324 
-334 DAVGNIAQMSG
+334 
-345 GTVAYLGGAAT
+345 
-356 DYGDGDDG
+356 
-364 SVISNKVIMSDG
+364 
-376 KAQEVVGGEA
+376 
-386 FGTGTVE
+386 
-393 TNCVTM
+393 
-399 TGGEAQNVYGGA
+399 
-411 TYNSNATG
+411 
-419 NYVEISG
+419 
-426 KAIVT
+426 
-431 GSGDNGYEEDG
+431 
-442 VKTTNKG
+442 
-449 VYGAISG
+449 
-456 DPKGDNEVTFGSL
+456 
-469 ENNSVKISGAAHI
+469 
-482 SNAYGAYSFGGADVI
+482 
-497 GNSVELMGNATVSG
+497 GNATVSG
-511 DVYGGY
+511 DVYGG
-517 SKTGSVTGNT
+517 SSATGSVSGNI
-527 VKIGGNATVRG
+527 VKIGGNATVSG

-543 SSATGS
+543 HSITGS

-596 IKGWSGSVN
+596 IKGWSGSV
-605 KVKNFEKIKFG
+605 KQVKDFEKIKFG

-635 DNNDLENT
+635 NNNDLENT

-721 VAKNRVVAAAFVNQ
+721 VAENRAVAAAFVNQ

-827 YNGGGIAARYAKKSG
+827 YNGGGITASYAKKSG
-842 SYTEASLRAGM
+842 SYAEASLRAGM
-853 LKSEMDNALKDITGA
+853 LKSEMDNALKDINGA

-895 SVDVY
+895 SVDLY

-914 VAGDKFEFDSITSDL
+914 VAGDKFEFDSITSDR